1 MTLKPC
7 PHCGGNHVELFWDLQ
22 KCSYVLCHACLMQGP
37 GIFGDENAAKAWN
50 ALPRKVDALPDARLD
65 ELEELA
71 GKATPGGWCYEEACG
86 GFANRWAFIVR
97 RDIHE
102 PGFYSAIAEMVG
114 EERTEDD
121 AAFIAAAN
129 PAVVLSLI
137 QELRCYR
144 SREAEQQEPKGQVN
158 HDRHRTDQGN
168 HKVASR
174 T

>member
-1 MTLKPC
+1 MDKKREIELKPC
-7 PHCGGNHVELFWDLQ
+7 PHCGGSDLIIYWNGVYEKHYARCHSCHV
-22 KCSYVLCHACLMQGP
+22 QGP
-37 GIFGDENAAKAWN
+37 EVYGREAAAELWN
-50 ALPRKVDALPDARLD
+50 NLPRKVEALPDARLD

-71 GKATPGGWCYEEACG
+71 GKATEGGWCYEEAFG

-129 PAVVLSLI
+129 PAVVLALI
-137 QELRCYR
+137 
-144 SREAEQQEPKGQVN
+144 AEIR
-158 HDRHRTDQGN
+158 RHRSAKEEIWT
-168 HKVASR
+168 
-174 T
+174 

>member
-1 MTLKPC
+1 MDKKREIELKPC
-7 PHCGGNHVELFWDLQ
+7 PYCGGSDLIIYWNGVYE
-22 KCSYVLCHACLMQGP
+22 KHYARCHSCHMQGP
-37 GIFGDENAAKAWN
+37 EVYGREAAAELWN
-50 ALPRKVDALPDARLD
+50 NLPRKVEALPDARLD

-71 GKATPGGWCYEEACG
+71 GKATEGGWCYEEAFG

-129 PAVVLSLI
+129 PAVVLALI
-137 QELRCYR
+137 
-144 SREAEQQEPKGQVN
+144 AEVR
-158 HDRHRTDQGN
+158 RHRSANDD
-168 HKVASR
+168 
-174 T
+174 

>member
-1 MTLKPC
+1 MDKKREIELMPC
-7 PHCGGNHVELFWDLQ
+7 PHCGGREIRVFDKYYSGAIARAYYVICFDCRMKGPEL
-22 KCSYVLCHACLMQGP
+22 SGN
-37 GIFGDENAAKAWN
+37 EAAAEAWN
-50 ALPRKVDALPDARLD
+50 KLPRKVESLPDSQLD

-71 GKATPGGWCYEEACG
+71 GKATPGGWCYEEAFG

-129 PAVVLSLI
+129 PAVVLALI
-137 QELRCYR
+137 QELRAYR
-144 SREAEQQEPKGQVN
+144 SRDAEPLCDYGK
-158 HDRHRTDQGN
+158 R
-168 HKVASR
+168 
-174 T
+174 